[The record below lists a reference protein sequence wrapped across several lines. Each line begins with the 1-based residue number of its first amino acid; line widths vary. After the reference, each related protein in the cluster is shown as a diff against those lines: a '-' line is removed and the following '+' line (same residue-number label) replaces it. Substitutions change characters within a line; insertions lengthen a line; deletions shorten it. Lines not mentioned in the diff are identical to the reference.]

1 MIATLQATKAYD
13 HLQIPTI
20 PMRLLMAMATR
31 QKGKLTDILA
41 PEAQLCARAAVS
53 LFSRPTYI
61 RRLKHEYKLR
71 RDLGRS

>member
-13 HLQIPTI
+13 HLQTSTI
-20 PMRLLMAMATR
+20 PMRLLLTMAIL

-53 LFSRPTYI
+53 LALSRP
-61 RRLKHEYKLR
+61 K
-71 RDLGRS
+71 